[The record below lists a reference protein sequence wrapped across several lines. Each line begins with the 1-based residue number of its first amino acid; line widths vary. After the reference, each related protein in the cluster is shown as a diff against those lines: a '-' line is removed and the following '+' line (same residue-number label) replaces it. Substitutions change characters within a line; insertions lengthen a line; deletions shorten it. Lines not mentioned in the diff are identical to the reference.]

1 MDLELSRFHLMMFE
15 ILSQR
20 RTDCYCMF
28 VSIYPNLIESEI
40 VLSILLPCMCR
51 NDHVCKIE
59 KYNHN
64 GVMNSLITIFIGRK
78 WVYIRN
84 KDNEIK
90 FIKKGVS
97 QISTGKTHYFYTQYN
112 KL

>member
-1 MDLELSRFHLMMFE
+1 MKGSYNNLILENLMDLKLSRFHLMMFE

-78 WVYIRN
+78 WVY
-84 KDNEIK
+84 
-90 FIKKGVS
+90 
-97 QISTGKTHYFYTQYN
+97 T
-112 KL
+112 